1 MNKTQKATWM
11 TPTLVGK
18 QVSQTLSGAGSNFD
32 ARGGEFHS

>member
-1 MNKTQKATWM
+1 MKQNQKAQWI

-18 QVSQTLSGAGSNFD
+18 QVSQTLSGTGSDYD